1 MKILTPFVVQTTS
14 KYCKQKRAARAARL
28 FFSHAANQII
38 DRWHCCCCCR
48 RRLLNS
54 LVPV

>member
-1 MKILTPFVVQTTS
+1 MKILTPFVVQITS

-38 DRWHCCCCCR
+38 DRWQCRCCCR